1 MWYEVGEWLCSPLTP
16 RIAASC
22 LTFITVFYSYF
33 FIQEIVIQEFKRT
46 SKHILTLFHFCISPP
61 LPFYL
66 WSAATSISMP
76 CVVSGTSKYIP
87 KVNVSWLP
95 LRSLWD
101 WDQSAISLPRLDCSQ
116 SQLGSAN
123 FPVSV
128 DWRGKTSLT
137 SKTHIAKSVDGWNG
151 RVAEAAWLRAGA
163 QCLGQPR
170 ESPPNRCN
178 IVKVCLCCCFCL
190 CFSFGRQMNRHWLC
204 FQSTD

>member
-1 MWYEVGEWLCSPLTP
+1 
-16 RIAASC
+16 
-22 LTFITVFYSYF
+22 
-33 FIQEIVIQEFKRT
+33 
-46 SKHILTLFHFCISPP
+46 
-61 LPFYL
+61 
-66 WSAATSISMP
+66 MP

-137 SKTHIAKSVDGWNG
+137 SKTHIAKSVDG
-151 RVAEAAWLRAGA
+151 
-163 QCLGQPR
+163 
-170 ESPPNRCN
+170 
-178 IVKVCLCCCFCL
+178 
-190 CFSFGRQMNRHWLC
+190 
-204 FQSTD
+204 